1 MNKLFGLFITLGSV
15 ALFFLLSWLGQGV
28 YLRYTL
34 LTFGVGAGILV
45 MVFNGLLSAFQNQ
58 DLGGL
63 DKYLEDTE
71 GHEDKPKDPVEEPTE
86 EPKEQQ
92 EH

>member
-1 MNKLFGLFITLGSV
+1 MNKLLGLFITLGSV
-15 ALFFLLSWLGQGV
+15 ALFFLLGWLEQGV

-58 DLGGL
+58 DIGGL
-63 DKYLEDTE
+63 DQYLED
-71 GHEDKPKDPVEEPTE
+71 
-86 EPKEQQ
+86 KEAQSDDQ